1 MIILVHKILS
11 KFHSKRLYHF
21 FETRCT
27 CTSMV
32 SVLYRKFQKM
42 QDYKLVMYICTYN
55 TGFSPVFS
63 TMIVPVDKI
72 SLKFLILSSEDTAV
86 IEAVFYC

>member
-1 MIILVHKILS
+1 M
-11 KFHSKRLYHF
+11 
-21 FETRCT
+21 
-27 CTSMV
+27 
-32 SVLYRKFQKM
+32 
-42 QDYKLVMYICTYN
+42 YN

-72 SLKFLILSSEDTAV
+72 SLKFLILSFEDTAV